1 MDVLL
6 QQIFNGVA
14 LGSVYALFG
23 VGFGLML
30 ATLGVL
36 NAAHGTYATWGALV
50 TLILVND
57 VGLSFWPAAAIG
69 VVAAGV
75 LSTVVD
81 LVAFQPLRRRGDD
94 LLPALI
100 TSIGIWIFL
109 LAAARIYTEART
121 SRFDPER
128 SPSGAIDVAGA
139 TLPWSQILSVLALV
153 VAGGTMLWLLHYT
166 RVGAA
171 MRAVGHSPKA
181 AAIGGVNPL
190 FIVMVTTFLAGAM
203 AGTAG
208 VATGL
213 VTSTVSFLLGESL
226 LLKGFAAVIIGGF
239 GDVRGTIVAGLLI
252 GVAEVMTAQYISGT
266 LRDALTFGLLLGFL
280 VLRPRGLFGK
290 STMTVRA

>member
-1 MDVLL
+1 MDVFL
-6 QQIFNGVA
+6 QQIFNGIA

-36 NAAHGTYATWGALV
+36 NAAHGTYATWGALI
-50 TLILVND
+50 TLVLVND
-57 VGLSFWPAAAIG
+57 AGMSFWPAALIG
-69 VVAAGV
+69 VIGAGV
-75 LSTVVD
+75 TSTLVD
-81 LVAFQPLRRRGDD
+81 LIAFQPLRRRGED

-100 TSIGIWIFL
+100 TSIGVWIFL

-128 SPSGAIDVAGA
+128 SPSGALDVAG
-139 TLPWSQILSVLALV
+139 TTIPWSQVIAILALV
-153 VAGGTMLWLLHYT
+153 VAGGAVLWLLHYT

-171 MRAVGHSPKA
+171 MRAVGHNPRS

-190 FIVMVTTFLAGAM
+190 FIILVTTFLAGAM

-208 VATGL
+208 IATGL
-213 VTSTVSFLLGESL
+213 VTSTVNFLLGEAL

-252 GVAEVMTAQYISGT
+252 GVAEVMTAQYISGS